1 MRIHRRAIVAHCRS
15 SQPNHSRNTV
25 TKLSQRLSEIWNID
39 PTAMA
44 VEFKKQ
50 PYSWGELRSTALEI
64 DRLLNESGLGKG
76 AAIGVILR
84 NRPGLVATI
93 VGTIVSERCL
103 VCINPHYPPQT
114 LQAEVRSLN
123 LAAIIADADDWNVP
137 GIVDAAR
144 SVGTMGIR
152 LNHGA
157 PAVELVPGL
166 EKPSA
171 GAHKQV
177 PEGVALEILT
187 SGTTG
192 TPKRL
197 QTKYPPLSDAILS
210 SVRADGEDGK
220 PQLRK
225 GGTMLSAPLVHVS
238 GLFSLLYPMCE
249 GRPILLLE
257 KFSVDEWV
265 DTVRRHKIKFAA
277 LPPTAL
283 RMVMDANAPKEA
295 LSSLLAIRCGTAPLT
310 PENQKRFE
318 DTYGIPVLVQYSA
331 TEWIGG
337 IAGWTIEEHRKYMP
351 AKIGSIGRTHGGV
364 KARVVDPETGKEL
377 PPGEQGILEIL
388 PSKRFGPDATWN
400 RTTDLASIDADGF
413 IYIAGRA
420 DDVIIRGG
428 LKIHLP
434 AVAETL
440 NQHPSVKDSAVL
452 GIPDERLGEVPVA
465 AVELH
470 PGKPVPSEDEL
481 RSFLRE
487 RLAPYQVPV
496 RFKVV
501 DALPRT
507 VSMKVTRPAVRALF
521 GQAS

>member
-1 MRIHRRAIVAHCRS
+1 M
-15 SQPNHSRNTV
+15 N
-25 TKLSQRLSEIWNID
+25 KLAQRLNDIWNID
-39 PTAMA
+39 PAAMA

-50 PYSWGELRSTALEI
+50 PYTWGQLRSTALEI
-64 DRLLNESGLGKG
+64 DRLLNEAGLGKG
-76 AAIGVILR
+76 AAIGVTLR
-84 NRPGLVATI
+84 NRPGLVATV
-93 VGTIVSERCL
+93 VGLIATERCI

-114 LQAEVRSLN
+114 MQNEIRNLN
-123 LAAIIADADDWNVP
+123 AAALIADAEDWAVP
-137 GIVDAAR
+137 GVIDAAR
-144 SVGTMGIR
+144 SAGTMGIR
-152 LNHGA
+152 LNLNG

-171 GAHKQV
+171 APHKTV
-177 PEGVALEILT
+177 AEGISLEILT

-197 QTKYPPLSDAILS
+197 QTKTDAFADAILS
-210 SVRADGEDGK
+210 SVKADAPGEKPKLRA
-220 PQLRK
+220 

-238 GLFSLLYPMCE
+238 GLFSLLYPLCE

-257 KFSVDEWV
+257 KFNVDEWV
-265 DTVRRHKIKFAA
+265 DTVHRHKIKFAA

-283 RMVMDANAPKEA
+283 RMVMDANVPKEK

-318 DTYGIPVLVQYSA
+318 DTYGVPVLVQYSA

-351 AKIGSIGRTHGGV
+351 AKLGSIGRTHHGV
-364 KARVVDPETGKEL
+364 KARVVDPDTGREL
-377 PPGEQGILEIL
+377 PTGEVGILEIL

-413 IYIAGRA
+413 IYMSGRA

-428 LKIHLP
+428 LKVHLP
-434 AVAETL
+434 TVANIL
-440 NQHPSVKDSAVL
+440 NEHPSIKDSSVL

-470 PGKPVPSEDEL
+470 EGKPAPTEDEL
-481 RSFLRE
+481 KAWVRE
-487 RLAPYQVPV
+487 RMAAYNVPV
-496 RFKVV
+496 RIKVV

-507 VSMKVTRPAVRALF
+507 VSMKVQRPDVRAMF
-521 GQAS
+521 K

>member
-1 MRIHRRAIVAHCRS
+1 V
-15 SQPNHSRNTV
+15 N
-25 TKLSQRLSEIWNID
+25 KLSKRLSEIWTLD
-39 PTAMA
+39 PAATA
-44 VEFKKQ
+44 VEFRKQ
-50 PYSWGELRSTALEI
+50 PYTWGELRAAALEI
-64 DRLLNESGLGKG
+64 DRLLSANGLGKG
-76 AAIGVILR
+76 AAIGAILR

-93 VGTIVSERCL
+93 VGMIVSERCM
-103 VCINPHYPPQT
+103 VCINPHYPPQ
-114 LQAEVRSLN
+114 A
-123 LAAIIADADDWNVP
+123 LAAEIRNLNVAAIVADADDWAVP

-152 LNHGA
+152 LSRSA

-166 EKPSA
+166 EKPSP
-171 GAHKQV
+171 GEHKQV
-177 PEGVALEILT
+177 ADGIALEILT

-197 QTKYPPLSDAILS
+197 QTRYLPLADAILS
-210 SVRADGEDGK
+210 SVRDDKEGQPK
-220 PQLRK
+220 LRA

-238 GLFSLLYPMCE
+238 GLFGLLYPMCE
-249 GRPILLLE
+249 GRPTLLLE
-257 KFSVDEWV
+257 KFTVDEWV
-265 DTVRRHKIKFAA
+265 DTVRRHRIRFAA

-318 DTYGIPVLVQYSA
+318 DTYGVPVLVQYSA

-351 AKIGSIGRTHGGV
+351 AKLGSIGRTHGGV
-364 KARVVDPETGKEL
+364 KARVVDPETGREL

-388 PSKRFGPDATWN
+388 PSKRFGPDAAWN

-428 LKIHLP
+428 LKVHLP
-434 AVAETL
+434 AVADTL

-470 PGKPVPSEDEL
+470 PGQPVPTEDEL
-481 RSFLRE
+481 RAFLRA

-496 RFKVV
+496 EFKVV

-521 GQAS
+521 APAG

>member
-1 MRIHRRAIVAHCRS
+1 MS
-15 SQPNHSRNTV
+15 T
-25 TKLSQRLSEIWNID
+25 LSQRLSEIWSLD
-39 PTAMA
+39 PAATA
-44 VEFKKQ
+44 VEFRKQ
-50 PYSWGELRSTALEI
+50 PYTWGELRSAALEI
-64 DRLLNESGLGKG
+64 DRLLNGAGLGKG

-93 VGTIVSERCL
+93 VGLIVSERCM

-114 LQAEVRSLN
+114 LQAEIRNLN
-123 LAAIIADADDWNVP
+123 LAAIVADADDWAVP
-137 GIVDAAR
+137 GVVDAAR
-144 SVGTMGIR
+144 SAGTLGLR
-152 LNHGA
+152 LNHKDKA
-157 PAVELVPGL
+157 PAVDVVPGL

-171 GAHKQV
+171 SEHKQV
-177 PEGVALEILT
+177 AEGIALEILT

-197 QTKYPPLSDAILS
+197 QTKYPALSDAILS
-210 SVRADGEDGK
+210 SVRDDGPDGK
-220 PQLRK
+220 PKLCA

-238 GLFSLLYPMCE
+238 GIFSLLYPLCE

-257 KFSVDEWV
+257 KFNVEEWV
-265 DTVRRHKIKFAA
+265 DTVRRHRIKFAA

-283 RMVMDANAPKEA
+283 RMVMDAQVPKEA

-318 DTYGIPVLVQYSA
+318 DTYDIPVLVQYSA

-337 IAGWTIEEHRKYMP
+337 IAGWTIDEHRKYMP
-351 AKIGSIGRTHGGV
+351 AKLGSIGRTHGGV
-364 KARVVDPETGKEL
+364 KARAVDPDSGQEL
-377 PPGEQGILEIL
+377 PPGQQGVLEIL
-388 PSKRFGPDATWN
+388 PSKRFGPEATWN

-428 LKIHLP
+428 LKVHLP

-440 NQHPSVKDSAVL
+440 NQHPSVKDSSVL
-452 GIPDERLGEVPVA
+452 GVPDERLGEVPVA
-465 AVELH
+465 AVELR
-470 PGKPVPSEDEL
+470 PGQPVPTEEEL
-481 RSFLRE
+481 RAFLRE

-507 VSMKVTRPAVRALF
+507 VSLKVTRPAVRALF
-521 GQAS
+521 EQAG